1 MLNIFKSK
9 AKDIKNAPTLK
20 EQILEDLRNGM
31 KTTAELRKKYSH
43 QSVTAALSHLEEE
56 GLIYK
61 FNTVKKEG
69 DKRPFTQWS
78 VETDPGM
85 IVIRSQRIAHDKYFT
100 WVKLGQKKGY
110 FQRFGGLTQEQAD
123 NQ

>member
-31 KTTAELRKKYSH
+31 KTTAELRKKYVH
-43 QSVTAALSHLEEE
+43 QTLTACLSDLESQ

-61 FNTVKKEG
+61 FNTVKREG

-85 IVIRSQRIAHDKYFT
+85 IVIRSQRIAHDKYFA
-100 WVKLGQKKGY
+100 WVKQGQKKGY
-110 FQRFGGLTQEQAD
+110 FERFGGFSENL
-123 NQ
+123 